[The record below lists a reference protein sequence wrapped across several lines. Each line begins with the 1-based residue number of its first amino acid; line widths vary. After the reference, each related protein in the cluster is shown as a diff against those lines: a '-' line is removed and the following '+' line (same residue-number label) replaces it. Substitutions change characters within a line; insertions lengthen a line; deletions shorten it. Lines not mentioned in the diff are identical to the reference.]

1 MRGIFELVI
10 LWDLYVFF
18 EDFCFRMV
26 TIRQICQ
33 NSTPKC
39 SEKSPKGTPKDSQ
52 KHKKI
57 SKNPIQMKDILELFD
72 KEPNLPQINKSNPT
86 PNERYQ
92 KSLEEDKRFL
102 EKNQ

>member
-1 MRGIFELVI
+1 
-10 LWDLYVFF
+10 
-18 EDFCFRMV
+18 
-26 TIRQICQ
+26 
-33 NSTPKC
+33 
-39 SEKSPKGTPKDSQ
+39 
-52 KHKKI
+52 
-57 SKNPIQMKDILELFD
+57 MKDILELFD